1 MNNYS
6 LSSFILGLAGF
17 LLSCFILGPVSC
29 FFGIILGILALTKKP
44 VGLDKTFAILGIV
57 FGLLIRFLF
66 EKVSNFST
74 SLSWIS
80 LVADAYIALL

>member
-1 MNNYS
+1 MYNYS

-29 FFGIILGILALTKKP
+29 FFGIILGIFALTKKP

-57 FGLLIRFLF
+57 FGGLGLILYLVLLIFSFIGILLF
-66 EKVSNFST
+66 ETFQV
-74 SLSWIS
+74 
-80 LVADAYIALL
+80 